1 MESQENIMAST
12 FKFGTVAIVGRPN
25 TGKSTLLNLLVKFK
39 LSAISPKPQTTR
51 HKILGIITGDNYQV
65 AFFDTPGMPFKTRY
79 ELDRRLVARA
89 KEAIREA
96 DLVVLMVEPKLP
108 ADIEHNLIAEIK
120 RQKKPAILAINKI
133 DIVKKSELLPII
145 DGYNHLHSFIEV
157 VPVSALKMEGI
168 DSLTD
173 EIIKHLPEG
182 TPLFPPEEV
191 TDKPERF
198 FATEAIREAVFNT
211 YGQEVPYAVA
221 VEIDDFK
228 ERSEEEGGKDYIRA
242 ILYVEKDSQKAILI
256 GRGGEK
262 LKKIGEHARQE
273 IETLLGRSV
282 YLELWVKVYPKWRK
296 DKAFLQRIGY

>member
-1 MESQENIMAST
+1 M
-12 FKFGTVAIVGRPN
+12 GRPN